1 MNITDLRKVA
11 YKFGSPEWL
20 EYLKSNHIIYPLADR
35 RKASQSE
42 DAQQEIAEAASHEK
56 KYVRIF
62 LSPEEK
68 KLIQDV
74 YLSDLE

>member
-20 EYLKSNHIIYPLADR
+20 EYLKKNHIIYPLADR
-35 RKASQSE
+35 RKATQPE
-42 DAQQEIAEAASHEK
+42 DIQQETSESGLCEK